1 MLIALAFI
9 PPVDIVRA
17 FEELEEYVD
26 PTLELVLEYLED
38 NYIGRRQRQGRKNPR
53 FPITLWNVYNRTLN
67 NEPRTNNSA
76 EAGHRR
82 FQAELNSSHPSIRRF
97 IDNLRRAQKARDV
110 DYTQLEAGSEPTAKR
125 AKYLYKVRLKAK
137 KNCFGLCE

>member
-76 EAGHRR
+76 EAGHRC
-82 FQAELNSSHPSIRRF
+82 FQAELN
-97 IDNLRRAQKARDV
+97 
-110 DYTQLEAGSEPTAKR
+110 
-125 AKYLYKVRLKAK
+125 
-137 KNCFGLCE
+137 